1 MQLSDIISQLDTNVE
16 NGISTDQVRV
26 RKQKY
31 GQNILPD
38 VEQRSTIQILFLQF
52 KNLPIL
58 LLLSASILSYSIGR
72 VPEAIAIFAVVF
84 MTIGFG
90 FFMEKSAER
99 AISSLVSLRAPKAKV
114 LRNAQEKEINAHDLV
129 PGDIIEFEAGDK
141 IPADCRLIEA
151 FDLVADES
159 PLTGE
164 SQGALKDSEAIAITT
179 NTTTGSSDNA
189 AKEEEVELAERKNLC
204 YMGTLALEGRAKAV
218 VVTTGRQTEIGK
230 VGELLQGV
238 TGGKTPLERKIEQLG
253 KTLVIAVFAITGI
266 YIGIGY
272 LQGFDIGSI
281 ILSGIVLAIAAV
293 PEGLP
298 AVATIT
304 LAFGVKRMA
313 KKHALVRRLASAET
327 LGSVTVVC
335 TDKTGTL
342 TKNEPTLREI
352 ILWNGR
358 DNGPNTNTGTSN
370 NKSITDVLVTGEGFD
385 PTKGAFYYHNSTA
398 KTNITFST
406 HNTSVSSSQDSFSS
420 SKVEEK
426 EKDRLAA
433 NAIQNSDLLLFLKAG
448 SLCNNA
454 ELLFDEESKDKDK
467 KQTLRQIGADLGHWT
482 IQGDTT
488 EGALVVAA
496 HKAGLEKQK
505 LEEQYD
511 RLWEDPFDSKTR
523 RMVTVHRVN
532 SDKDGSIDII
542 SFIKGA
548 PEAILPIC
556 NRVREN
562 GRIVKLNSEK
572 LKEIEV
578 RIDGLTA
585 KSYRLLLIAYK
596 VLVDGQQKNG
606 KQQDV
611 ENEDEYYLRNAAK
624 DSIFLGIAAIYDPP
638 RPEAKNA
645 IKFMKEAN
653 TRVIIITGDHPATAK
668 AVAAELEIGNSDN
681 GGKNITVL
689 SGSDLNK
696 ISVERLA
703 ETIDNVD
710 VFARAT
716 PEHKLK
722 IVEALQR
729 KGHVVAMTGD
739 GVNDAPALK
748 QADIGVAMGKKGTD
762 VAKESAELILLDD
775 NFATITHAIDLGRL
789 IYSNI
794 KKFVR
799 YLFSCNISEVMT
811 MLVAIIFALPFPLL
825 PLQLLWMNLTINTF
839 PALALA
845 VEKGKTNGKTNSH
858 SNGSNE
864 GTITSPFSSTYSST
878 SIKPP
883 RKNEPMISKKEWLDI
898 SIQSGFMAAAAIGVF
913 VWALSQQSEH
923 EEFVAETMSFT
934 TLSLVQ
940 AWHVLN
946 YSSTLRSL
954 FKRSKRTVDSA
965 NGINKPL
972 IGAIALSLGLL
983 LLVIYVNPLNEIF
996 ELHPLNLYEWGIVS
1010 LASILSVI
1018 AISVSMRTFKRVAT
1032 K

>member
-1 MQLSDIISQLDTNVE
+1 
-16 NGISTDQVRV
+16 
-26 RKQKY
+26 
-31 GQNILPD
+31 
-38 VEQRSTIQILFLQF
+38 
-52 KNLPIL
+52 
-58 LLLSASILSYSIGR
+58 
-72 VPEAIAIFAVVF
+72 
-84 MTIGFG
+84 
-90 FFMEKSAER
+90 MES
-99 AISSLVSLRAPKAKV
+99 
-114 LRNAQEKEINAHDLV
+114 
-129 PGDIIEFEAGDK
+129 
-141 IPADCRLIEA
+141 
-151 FDLVADES
+151 
-159 PLTGE
+159 
-164 SQGALKDSEAIAITT
+164 KD
-179 NTTTGSSDNA
+179 
-189 AKEEEVELAERKNLC
+189 
-204 YMGTLALEGRAKAV
+204 
-218 VVTTGRQTEIGK
+218 
-230 VGELLQGV
+230 
-238 TGGKTPLERKIEQLG
+238 
-253 KTLVIAVFAITGI
+253 
-266 YIGIGY
+266 
-272 LQGFDIGSI
+272 
-281 ILSGIVLAIAAV
+281 
-293 PEGLP
+293 
-298 AVATIT
+298 
-304 LAFGVKRMA
+304 
-313 KKHALVRRLASAET
+313 
-327 LGSVTVVC
+327 
-335 TDKTGTL
+335 
-342 TKNEPTLREI
+342 
-352 ILWNGR
+352 
-358 DNGPNTNTGTSN
+358 
-370 NKSITDVLVTGEGFD
+370 
-385 PTKGAFYYHNSTA
+385 
-398 KTNITFST
+398 
-406 HNTSVSSSQDSFSS
+406 
-420 SKVEEK
+420 
-426 EKDRLAA
+426 
-433 NAIQNSDLLLFLKAG
+433 
-448 SLCNNA
+448 
-454 ELLFDEESKDKDK
+454 KDKDK
-467 KQTLRQIGADLGHWT
+467 KQTSRQIGADLGHWT

-505 LEEQYD
+505 LEDQYD
-511 RLWEDPFDSKTR
+511 RLWEDPFDPKTR

-532 SDKDGSIDII
+532 SDKDGSINII

-556 NRVREN
+556 NGVREN

-572 LKEIEV
+572 LKEIEA

-596 VLVDGQQKNG
+596 RLVDGQQKNG
-606 KQQDV
+606 TQQDV

-624 DSIFLGIAAIYDPP
+624 DCIFLGIAAIYDPP

-653 TRVIIITGDHPATAK
+653 TRVIIITGDHPTTAK

-681 GGKNITVL
+681 SGKNIIVL

-703 ETIDNVD
+703 ETIDSVD

-811 MLVAIIFALPFPLL
+811 MLIAIIFALPFPLL

-845 VEKGKTNGKTNSH
+845 VEKGKTNGKTNNH

-864 GTITSPFSSTYSST
+864 GTLTSPHSYNSSSASST

-898 SIQSGFMAAAAIGVF
+898 SIQSGFMAAAAVGVF
-913 VWALSQQSEH
+913 VWALSQQFEH

-934 TLSLVQ
+934 TLSLAQ

-954 FKRSKRTVDSA
+954 FKRSKRTVYSA
-965 NGINKPL
+965 SGINKPL

-996 ELHPLNLYEWGIVS
+996 ELHPLNLHEWGIVS

-1018 AISVSMRTFKRVAT
+1018 AISVSMHIFRRITT